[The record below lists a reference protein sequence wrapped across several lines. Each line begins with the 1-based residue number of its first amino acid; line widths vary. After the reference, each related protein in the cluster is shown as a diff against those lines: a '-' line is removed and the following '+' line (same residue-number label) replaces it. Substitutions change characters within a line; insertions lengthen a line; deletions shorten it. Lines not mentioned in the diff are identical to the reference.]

1 MRPYGVADVA
11 PHPPLTRSPFPPSF
25 RMGGRLYE
33 GRETPHPPLTRS
45 PFPPSFRMGGRL
57 YEGRETPHPSRLR
70 RDTFPSRGRLT
81 RDAAAW
87 GQAAL
92 RRLIQGAGGSR
103 YVLARLWRAESP
115 LRFAPSPPNAPAAHQ
130 RGHAGGEAH
139 YRRLRRTRR
148 QPKRAISNMT
158 AIFSANA
165 AQRGKPP
172 WVLAETNSR
181 KCSLDKDCAT
191 ER

>member
-139 YRRLRRTRR
+139 YRRLRRIRGGMQGARR
-148 QPKRAISNMT
+148 TTGACGGPGASRRGQSAI
-158 AIFSANA
+158 
-165 AQRGKPP
+165 
-172 WVLAETNSR
+172 
-181 KCSLDKDCAT
+181 
-191 ER
+191 